1 MNIYFERGKNSH
13 ELTKLVG
20 DLKTQEKMRHYPN
33 MMKLVKYLL
42 RKLYGVVSGEI
53 SFVRETLVGDGS
65 RLSEFSIRSK
75 GEVFICT
82 ISDKEISFNSV
93 DGLYTFKA
101 IDDLSEKARLKDF
114 VLNQDG
120 SIIMERFDSKF
131 MELEIHYR
139 GTGKVLFFRVPMAR
153 TSTFPLSLCR
163 KLNQDSDIH
172 GVQKFYYEEFYQ
184 EQSDFDRKG
193 LTTVLSVW
201 DASQMQYTDPYSR
214 GIKLD
219 EIQMGLEN
227 HLRLVEKR
235 DHTMVILEDGV
246 FTIQNYPFFGGNV
259 DINEAVESLTTRRN
273 RLL

>member
-1 MNIYFERGKNSH
+1 MKIYFEKENNYGSA
-13 ELTKLVG
+13 KLVG
-20 DLKTQEKMRHYPN
+20 DFMACAKMQQYPN
-33 MMKLVKYLL
+33 IMKMVKYLL
-42 RKLYGVVSGEI
+42 KKLYGITKGEI
-53 SFVRETLVGDGS
+53 SFVKDTLVNSKDIIS
-65 RLSEFSIRSK
+65 DFSIRSK
-75 GEVFICT
+75 DGVIACT
-82 ISDKEISFNSV
+82 ISDKEISFNSSHGV
-93 DGLYTFKA
+93 YSFKV
-101 IDDLSEKARLKDF
+101 IDNLSEEVMLKGF
-114 VLNQDG
+114 ILNCDG
-120 SIIMERFDSKF
+120 KIIMERFDSKF

-139 GTGKVLFFRVPMAR
+139 GTGRVLFFKVPMVR
-153 TSTFPLSLCR
+153 TSTFSIELCAQ
-163 KLNQDSDIH
+163 LNQKSDIH
-172 GVQKFYYEEFYQ
+172 EVQKFYYEQFYPH
-184 EQSDFDRKG
+184 QSDFERNG

-246 FTIQNYPFFGGNV
+246 FTIHNYPFFGGNV